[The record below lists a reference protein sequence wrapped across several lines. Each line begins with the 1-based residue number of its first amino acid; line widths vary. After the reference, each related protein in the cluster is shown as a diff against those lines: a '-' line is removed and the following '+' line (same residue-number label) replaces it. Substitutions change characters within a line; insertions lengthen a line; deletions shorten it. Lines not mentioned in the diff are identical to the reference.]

1 MARIPYFD
9 TTQATGR
16 AANTYA
22 KLPPLN
28 VFRMLGHGGDLISGF
43 ISLGNHLL
51 AKSTLDPV
59 LREIAIVRVGVL
71 SGAAYEIQQ
80 HEGIS
85 RKLGMSEALITAIH
99 EGPSADTLDA
109 DQRMVLA
116 FTDDV
121 VLNVRAS
128 DATFEPI
135 RARFSLCELEELLL
149 TIGYYMMVSRFLE
162 TLDVD
167 LEQGTSGPGL
177 TLPGMTDR

>member
-16 AANTYA
+16 AAALYA
-22 KLPPLN
+22 KLPSLN

-43 ISLGNHLL
+43 TNLGNHLL

-71 SGAAYEIQQ
+71 SGAAYEVQQ

-85 RKLGMSEALITAIH
+85 RKLGMSNQLITAIH
-99 EGPSADTLDA
+99 EGPLAPILTEE
-109 DQRMVLA
+109 QRIVLA

-128 DATFEPI
+128 DATFKPI
-135 RARFSLCELEELLL
+135 REHFSLCELEELLI

-167 LEQGTSGPGL
+167 LEPDPAGPAL
-177 TLPGMTDR
+177 KLPGMAP